1 MTQTSEKVT
10 LKYMNTDDLVPYI
23 YNPRDNEQAVEA
35 VAESIRNFGFKVPI
49 IIDAVGEI
57 VTGHTRLKA
66 AKRLGIK
73 KVPVI
78 IADDLDEDQVRAFRL
93 ADNKVGELAEWDDA
107 LLMAELAAIDLDMEQ
122 FGFDVDDLLDEA
134 EDLLTD
140 DEEVEED
147 EAIRKPLAEAAERVG
162 LTSKKLK
169 EITGV
174 AMFSHWFTK
183 SQWTLIPFEHYKKI
197 AEYYGDEWGA
207 DYETIKAEYDKIKK
221 DYDRIKQDYYATRA
235 FFDATHTNFNNV
247 LHFNR
252 TDAEEREDT
261 GGHATPKPLNL
272 VGLMLK
278 TSTRKGDNVLD
289 VFGGSGST
297 LIACEQL
304 NRNCYMNELD
314 PQYVDVIIRRWEKVS
329 GDKAVK
335 IN

>member
-147 EAIRKPLAEAAERVG
+147 
-162 LTSKKLK
+162 
-169 EITGV
+169 
-174 AMFSHWFTK
+174 
-183 SQWTLIPFEHYKKI
+183 
-197 AEYYGDEWGA
+197 D
-207 DYETIKAEYDKIKK
+207 
-221 DYDRIKQDYYATRA
+221 ATRA

-252 TDAEEREDT
+252 TDEEEREDT
-261 GGHATPKPLNL
+261 GEHATPKPLHL

-304 NRNCYMNELD
+304 GRTCYMNELD

>member
-1 MTQTSEKVT
+1 MAKLTRMYPTADEKCLFVM
-10 LKYMNTDDLVPYI
+10 KGVQGFNT
-23 YNPRDNEQAVEA
+23 NSDNYFE
-35 VAESIRNFGFKVPI
+35 GY
-49 IIDAVGEI
+49 
-57 VTGHTRLKA
+57 
-66 AKRLGIK
+66 
-73 KVPVI
+73 
-78 IADDLDEDQVRAFRL
+78 
-93 ADNKVGELAEWDDA
+93 
-107 LLMAELAAIDLDMEQ
+107 
-122 FGFDVDDLLDEA
+122 
-134 EDLLTD
+134 
-140 DEEVEED
+140 

-183 SQWTLIPFEHYKKI
+183 SQWTLIPFEHYKKL

-252 TDAEEREDT
+252 TSEEEREDT

-304 NRNCYMNELD
+304 NRTCYMNELD
-314 PQYVDVIIRRWEKVS
+314 PQYVDVIIRRREKVS